1 MSDKLGRPRDAS
13 LDAAIAAATESVLL
27 AEGYAAVSID
37 RVARIAGTTRAAG
50 VGARSATA
58 SGEAACRVAE
68 SICTA
73 PDAAP
78 AMPPQVA
85 VGSPT
90 IFAAGDGNA
99 ASHWHPQ
106 GIGEGEVR
114 LAHASRQGYRS

>member
-1 MSDKLGRPRDAS
+1 MWPSTLQNAGF
-13 LDAAIAAATESVLL
+13 
-27 AEGYAAVSID
+27 
-37 RVARIAGTTRAAG
+37 AGTTRAAG

-90 IFAAGDGNA
+90 IFAAGDGETA
-99 ASHWHPQ
+99 ARTARKPPTDIAAREPNRAIVSTQFIVSARARSH
-106 GIGEGEVR
+106 
-114 LAHASRQGYRS
+114 AHSMPAHHGRQ